1 MFLEKWGWTKRANCV
16 IVTSLLRVSLKPMT
30 MTMKKYEIMTI
41 TDVTAKEEGA
51 LTVSNTIKDLVSALG
66 GKVLTSD
73 FWGKRRFA
81 YEVEHQT
88 EGWYDII
95 NFECTQ
101 DAVGKIKQKLNQLDQ
116 LVRYLLI
123 SAEEPKNGGKD
134 GKKSK

>member
-1 MFLEKWGWTKRANCV
+1 
-16 IVTSLLRVSLKPMT
+16 MT